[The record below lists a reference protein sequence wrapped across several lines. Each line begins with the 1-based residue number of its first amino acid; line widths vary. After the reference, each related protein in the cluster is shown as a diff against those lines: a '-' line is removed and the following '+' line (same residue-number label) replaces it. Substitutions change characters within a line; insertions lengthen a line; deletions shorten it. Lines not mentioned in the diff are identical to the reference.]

1 MELLFAI
8 LASLTLAYI
17 SYTLV
22 DSIIGFKQLKKLTEQ
37 MPIPFSELPKITI
50 IFSALNEENKIEEA
64 LLSLVNLTYP
74 DLEIIA
80 VNDRS
85 TDTTPQILDKLQS
98 QYPILQVLHIKKLP
112 ENWFGK
118 NHALHQASKR
128 AQGDWLLFTDADVI
142 MKTDT
147 LTKAI
152 SYVKNNN
159 LDHLTIYEHNRRD
172 SFWLKVCLLGN
183 YITYSMVMK
192 PWRIRHAK
200 SKKSLG
206 HGAFNLVNKT
216 AYQNCDG
223 HQAIA
228 MECLDDISLGALLKN
243 NGYRQ
248 DTVDGRDYIEREW
261 YHSLSDMVRGM
272 KKNSFAYYNYKLLPM
287 LRDAIFALTFYVW
300 PLFAV
305 IFFSGVVCYLNLLV
319 ILITLGTTF
328 CVVKQ
333 FRLEKKYIFF
343 YPISIAI
350 LVYTIVNSA
359 YATYRNKGVIWRG
372 THYSLNTLKAQLIQ
386 KNPG

>member
-1 MELLFAI
+1 MELLLTI
-8 LASLTLAYI
+8 VASCTLAYI
-17 SYTLV
+17 SYTLI
-22 DSIIGFKQLKKLTEQ
+22 DSIFGFKQLKNLTEQ
-37 MPIPFSELPKITI
+37 MPIPFNELPKISI

-74 DLEIIA
+74 DLEVIA

-85 TDTTPQILDKLQS
+85 TDTTPQILERLQS
-98 QYPILQVLHIKKLP
+98 RYPILKVLHISNLP
-112 ENWFGK
+112 DNWFGK
-118 NHALHQASKR
+118 NHALHQASR
-128 AQGDWLLFTDADVI
+128 QAQGDWLLFTDADVV
-142 MKTDT
+142 MKTET

-159 LDHLTIYEHNRRD
+159 LDHLTIYEHHRRD

-183 YITYSMVMK
+183 YITYTMVMK

-248 DTVDGRDYIEREW
+248 DTVDGRDYVEREW

-272 KKNSFAYYNYKLLPM
+272 KKNSFAYYNYNLLPM

-300 PLFAV
+300 PFFGVL
-305 IFFSGVVCYLNLLV
+305 FFSGAVCYLNLLV
-319 ILITLGTTF
+319 ILITLATTF
-328 CVVKQ
+328 CVAKQ

-350 LVYTIVNSA
+350 LVYTIANSA

-372 THYSLNTLKAQLIQ
+372 THYSLNTLKTQLMQ
-386 KNPG
+386 KNS